1 MKFSILVPSYNQ
13 AQYLEQTLH
22 SIFSQTYSSFEVLVA
37 DGGSTD
43 GSVDILEKYSSR
55 LAWWVSERDGG
66 QAHALN
72 KAYAHATGDYLAWQN
87 SDDTF
92 EPYAFERAAAILA
105 AHPDVD
111 FLYGHHRL
119 IDERS
124 AIVKSYYAI
133 NFDITTKLY
142 ENTIVYNQALFWRK
156 SFSDRMFEPKVGRA
170 PFNENLRFVMDAE
183 FVFRAYQRGAVFRRA
198 PYFFGSF
205 RTHSTNKTSTLDDVF
220 QDEYLKVRKALF
232 REFSLRKEKCLRLP
246 LKIRRHL
253 LAILSR
259 MGART

>member
-1 MKFSILVPSYNQ
+1 MKLSILVPSYNQ
-13 AQYLEQTLH
+13 AQYLEQTLQ
-22 SIFSQTYSSFEVLVA
+22 SIFNQAYSNFEVLVA

-43 GSVDILEKYSSR
+43 GSVDILRKYSSQ

-72 KAYAHATGDYLAWQN
+72 KAYAHATGDYVAWQN

-92 EPYAFERAAAILA
+92 EPNAFERAAAILA

-111 FLYGHHRL
+111 FLYGNHRL
-119 IDERS
+119 IDEHS

-133 NFDITTKLY
+133 NFDIATKLY

-156 SFSDRMFEPKVGRA
+156 SFSDRMFENESGRA

-183 FVFRAYQRGAVFRRA
+183 FVFRAYQQGAVFRRA

-205 RTHSTNKTSTLDDVF
+205 RMHSANKTSTIDDIF
-220 QDEYLKVRKALF
+220 QEEYLKIRKALF
-232 REFSLRKEKCLRLP
+232 SDFSLRKEKCLRFP
-246 LKIRRHL
+246 LKMRRHL
-253 LAILSR
+253 LVILSR
-259 MGART
+259 MEALL

>member
-1 MKFSILVPSYNQ
+1 MKLSILVPSYNQ

-22 SIFSQTYSSFEVLVA
+22 SIFSQSYSNFEVLVA

-43 GSVDILEKYSSR
+43 GSVDILKKYSSR
-55 LAWWVSERDGG
+55 LAWWVSERDDG
-66 QAHALN
+66 QSHALN
-72 KAYAHATGDYLAWQN
+72 KAYKHATGDYLAWQN

-111 FLYGHHRL
+111 FLYGNHRL
-119 IDERS
+119 IDEHS
-124 AIVKSYYAI
+124 DIVKSYYAI
-133 NFDITTKLY
+133 DFDIRTKLY

-156 SFSDRMFEPKVGRA
+156 SFSDRMFHSDAGRA

-183 FVFRAYQRGAVFRRA
+183 FVFRAYQHGAVFRRA

-205 RTHSTNKTSTLDDVF
+205 RMHSENKTSTLDDVF
-220 QDEYLKVRKALF
+220 QKEYLKVRKELF
-232 REFSLRKEKCLRLP
+232 RTFSLRKEKWLRLP

-259 MGART
+259 MEALT